1 MAYEDSKGLVS
12 INSRREQAAH
22 ATGESSAESSAG
34 VSRRSFLKILGATSA
49 VGVAGCAEDQKQT
62 ILPFVKGEVEQIPG
76 VAVWYRS
83 TCTEC
88 SAGCGIMVRTREGR
102 AVKIEGSPDSP
113 INSGGLCA
121 LGQSAL
127 QNLYDPDRVRQ
138 PIARSRDA
146 DRSGRAIYKYDPLS
160 SWDDGLQKVADAI
173 KGTDKKKALVTG
185 ELSGAQAELVKA
197 FCAALKV
204 EHVTWDPLQPAALA
218 KASELVYGVY
228 GVPSYRF
235 DRAEVVVNFGADFLE
250 TWVSPVG
257 FARDWAK
264 SRKGAKPT
272 RVVHIEPRLSLSGS
286 NADLWLSAKAGTEL
300 KIALAILK
308 SLLQAGRGAALPA
321 GVRDWATNLTK
332 DISLDGV
339 VYETGVA
346 KEKIALVTQ
355 YLLDA
360 KHSLVIAGGAVA
372 ATAEPLQL
380 QIIAALLNVMR
391 GNVRS
396 SADDAV
402 DISAMRTPQSS
413 ASEMQKLIQG
423 MQAGE
428 YGVLLVHGANPAFTL
443 PGSFGFEQARNM
455 VPFTASLSSQ
465 LDETASLCD
474 LVLPS
479 HTALESWGD
488 VRPMAGVYSLLQPV
502 MRPVFNT
509 RAFGDILLAV
519 ADKAGKSEIGDGAKS
534 FEDFL
539 KASWKKLYSSLS
551 GAGESFDKFWIES
564 VERGGYFASSS
575 ERAKNGS
582 VRASIQD
589 AVTKVSFS
597 APHLSEAKSDGKSL
611 VLFPYYS
618 VRTFDG
624 RAANRPWLQEMPDP
638 VTTAVW
644 DSWAEIHPDT
654 AKKVGLKKDD
664 LVTVRNQYGEVNVGV
679 YLTPYVQKGVVAI
692 PVGQGHTAYGR
703 YARENTSNGNVFSLL
718 PATASEGGLALL
730 STEVSVSRGRGKAHL
745 LVLQGSDTQGK
756 AEIGRSEMVSLGKEA
771 KLGHDDHHD
780 DHHGHGDGHGE
791 HHGPIKQMYN
801 QREHPIYRW
810 GMAVD
815 LNSCTGCGACV
826 VACSA
831 ENNIAFVGKKQVYKG
846 REMSWLRIERY
857 FDGGA
862 EELSVNFVP
871 VMCQHCGNAPCE
883 PVCPVY
889 ATYHN
894 EEGLN
899 SMIYNRCVGTR
910 YCSNNCS
917 YKVRRFNWY
926 EYQAP
931 EPLNWQFNPD
941 VTKRG
946 LGVMEKCTFCVQ
958 RIVEAKDRAKD
969 LGRLVED
976 GEVSPACVQSCPT
989 KALTFGNL
997 NDPKSAVSQRAA
1009 EERGYKILDKYL
1021 NTQPAVTYLKRK
1033 RIEA

>member
-1 MAYEDSKGLVS
+1 MAYEDSKGLVA
-12 INSRREQAAH
+12 INPRRGASE
-22 ATGESSAESSAG
+22 GDSSS
-34 VSRRSFLKILGATSA
+34 VSRRSFLKILGASTA
-49 VGVAGCAEDQKQT
+49 AGVAGCADDKKQT
-62 ILPFVKGEVEQIPG
+62 ILPFVKGEPEQIPG

-102 AVKIEGSPDSP
+102 AVKLEGSPDSP

-138 PIARSRDA
+138 PLKRSRDA

-173 KGTDKKKALVTG
+173 KGTDKKKALITG
-185 ELSGAQAELVKA
+185 ELSGALAELA
-197 FCAALKV
+197 DSFCRTFKI
-204 EHVTWDPLQPAALA
+204 EHVTWDPLQPTALA
-218 KASELVYGVY
+218 KASELVYGSY
-228 GVPSYRF
+228 GIPAYKF

-250 TWVSPVG
+250 TWVSPVE

-264 SRKGAKPT
+264 SRKGARPT
-272 RVVHIEPRLSLSGS
+272 RVVQIEPRLSLSGS
-286 NADLWLSAKAGTEL
+286 NADLWLSAKPGTEI
-300 KIALAILK
+300 KIALALLR
-308 SLLQAGRGAALPA
+308 SVLQAGRGASLPA
-321 GVRDWATNLTK
+321 SVREWANAITK
-332 DISLDGV
+332 DISLDDV
-339 VYETGVA
+339 VQSTGVA
-346 KEKIALVTQ
+346 KEKIALVSQ

-360 KHSLVIAGGAVA
+360 KRSLVIAGGAVA

-380 QIIAALLNVMR
+380 QVVSALLNLIL
-391 GNVRS
+391 GNVGS
-396 SADDAV
+396 SSDDTV
-402 DISAMRTPQSS
+402 DISTMRMPKSS
-413 ASEMQKLIQG
+413 TSAMQKLLDG
-423 MQAGE
+423 MKAGE
-428 YGVLLVHGANPAFTL
+428 YGVLLVHGTNPAFTL
-443 PGSFGFEQARNM
+443 PGSFGFQQARNM

-465 LDETASLCD
+465 LDETAELCD

-488 VRPMAGVYSLLQPV
+488 VRPVAGVYSLMQPV
-502 MRPVFNT
+502 MRPVFDT
-509 RAFGDILLAV
+509 RPFGDILLAV
-519 ADKAGKSEIGDGAKS
+519 AEKAGGADVGGGSKS
-534 FEDFL
+534 FEEYL
-539 KASWKKLYSSLS
+539 KASWKKLHGSLS
-551 GAGESFDKFWIES
+551 GIGADFGKFWLEC
-564 VERGGYFASSS
+564 VERGGYFSGS
-575 ERAKNGS
+575 KNGA
-582 VRASIQD
+582 VRADVRD
-589 AVTKVSFS
+589 AVTKIKFGSPGL
-597 APHLSEAKSDGKSL
+597 AEPKAEGRNL
-611 VLFPYYS
+611 VLFPYFS

-644 DSWAEIHPDT
+644 DSWAEIHPET
-654 AKKVGLKKDD
+654 AEQIGLKKDD
-664 LVTVRNQYGEVNVGV
+664 LVTVRNEFGEVNVGV

-703 YARENTSNGNVFSLL
+703 YARENASNGNVFSLL
-718 PATASEGGLALL
+718 PAVATEGNLALL
-730 STEVSVSRGRGKAHL
+730 STEVAVSRGRGKAHL

-756 AEIGRSEMVSLGKEA
+756 AEIARSEIVSLSKEA
-771 KLGHDDHHD
+771 KLGHEDA
-780 DHHGHGDGHGE
+780 HGAGHASGGEEHGG
-791 HHGPIKQMYN
+791 HHGPVKQMYK

-871 VMCQHCGNAPCE
+871 MMCQQCGSAPCE

-899 SMIYNRCVGTR
+899 AMIYNRCVGTR

-926 EYQAP
+926 EYDFP
-931 EPLNWQFNPD
+931 EPLNWQLNPD

-946 LGVMEKCTFCVQ
+946 LGIMEKCTFCVQ
-958 RIVEAKDRAKD
+958 RISDAKDRAKD

-997 NDPKSAVSQRAA
+997 NDPKSAVSKKSA
-1009 EERGYKILDKYL
+1009 EERGYKILDQHL
-1021 NTQPAVTYLKRK
+1021 NTQPAITYLKRK